1 MPSKRKPPSRGL
13 RQQVAGIRRK
23 RTILFFV
30 FVVIAFIGVGLM
42 LFGETGLFKYLELKR
57 TKAHLEAELRLL
69 QDENRRL
76 KSQVESL
83 KKDPYYIE
91 KQAREEY
98 GLAKPGEF
106 IYQFQEDGK

>member
-1 MPSKRKPPSRGL
+1 MSRNSKASPKGL
-13 RQQVAGIRRK
+13 RQQVTRIRKR

-30 FVVIAFIGVGLM
+30 FVFVAFIGIGLM

-57 TKAHLEAELRLL
+57 TKTQLETELRMLR
-69 QDENRRL
+69 DENRLL

-106 IYQFQEDGK
+106 IYQFKEDGK